1 MKDCQCNHRRT
12 DCERKLRNNPGC
24 KIFAFWKYFTLI
36 ELLVVIA
43 IIAILASMLLPA
55 LSTVRKS
62 AKAISCTNNLKQI
75 STVIQLYAMDFND
88 YICHYRDATNEY
100 IPLTL
105 SKNNYLLTP
114 FKYNETAKYYTPNTW
129 LCPGLDTD
137 RYLPI
142 KDVAVGAF
150 SSYTINPQGNTVG
163 LFFKNGT
170 AGSKYIKHMQLTT
183 PTSAL
188 LFADSLPELN
198 GGAYQGR
205 LDGLGYLDYRHSRQ
219 CNFLYADGH
228 VDPVPM
234 YERVEL
240 YAGAKMYLFRNGK
253 TTAW

>member
-1 MKDCQCNHRRT
+1 MENCKCRRNQMSVREIRHR
-12 DCERKLRNNPGC
+12 
-24 KIFAFWKYFTLI
+24 FTLV

-55 LSTVRKS
+55 LSKAKQVAKS
-62 AKAISCTNNLKQI
+62 SVCLNNLKQI
-75 STVIQLYAMDFND
+75 GTSSQLYSMDFND
-88 YICHYRDATNEY
+88 YICHYRDVNAEY
-100 IPLTL
+100 IPYTY

-114 FKYNETAKYYTPNTW
+114 FKYNETAKYYTPNPW
-129 LCPGLDTD
+129 LCAALDTVK
-137 RYLPI
+137 YLPI

-150 SSYTINPQGNTVG
+150 SSYTINPQANTVG

-170 AGSKYIKHMQLTT
+170 AGSKYIKQMQLTT

-228 VDPVPM
+228 VEPVPM

-240 YAGAKMYLFRNGK
+240 YVGTKFYLFRNGK
-253 TTAW
+253 PTAW